1 MKATYSIN
9 LYDIDGDVWDE
20 CVLIHIGNTILK
32 FDSVKQ
38 VEELIESMQVCVE
51 HIKDQE

>member
-20 CVLIHIGNTILK
+20 CVLIHVGDTILR
-32 FDSVKQ
+32 FDSVAK
-38 VEELIESMQVCVE
+38 VEELIASMQRCVE
-51 HIKDQE
+51 QIKDC